1 MKNKIL
7 YVNACVRKE
16 SRTNRLAKALLDK
29 LGEYVELD
37 LEKANLK
44 TLDESRLNRRAELL
58 SKGAFEDDTFEL
70 ARQFAQADIIVVAAP
85 YWDSSFPTIFKAY
98 IENIYV
104 TGIVSEYG
112 ENGMPHGLCK
122 AEKLYYVTTA
132 GGPYEPKFSYDYV
145 RELCLNFFGIKETK
159 LIFAENL
166 DIEGSNP
173 EEILDEAI
181 KKIEV

>member
-58 SKGAFEDDTFEL
+58 LKGELDDDSFEL

-145 RELCLNFFGIKETK
+145 RELCLNFFGIRETK